1 MLKKRSWPLV
11 LLVLVIGF
19 AAPAR
24 SSALPVRPLPQRH
37 LPRPHPLASKYEKIL
52 HDVGEMLAEIHYS
65 PRPIDDSFSSEV
77 FTKYLNGIDP
87 EKKILMA
94 SDINSLR
101 RFQYT
106 IDDEILGKAPVQ
118 FATAVNEVYRRRLGE
133 SEALMKDILAHP
145 FDFSKDEY
153 VDLNDDR
160 LAFPKTDAERK
171 EGLRKRLKFLTLEKY
186 SELQDLAAAKK
197 DSATAHASVEQLEQM
212 ARQKALRSMTLYY
225 ARLKV
230 KANDNDRFNEFVE
243 TIAQCMD
250 PHTDYFPP
258 VEKRSFD
265 EDMSGRFFGIGAS
278 LKDDDGT
285 IKIATLLT
293 GSPAWKSGQVNVGD
307 AILKVGQG
315 SQEPV
320 DLTGFTIPDAV
331 KIIRG
336 TKGTEV
342 KLTLKKT
349 DGAIKVVS
357 LIRDEIVQDEKFARS
372 VIINSGKGRIGY
384 IYLPEFYAD
393 FENSNGNRCY
403 IDVAKEL
410 VKLKEE
416 NVDGIIIDLRNNP
429 GGSLGDVVEMVGLFI
444 NQGPVVQVKNRSGRT
459 MILDDHS
466 RAPLYSGPLTVMVN
480 EFSASA
486 SEIFA
491 AAIQDYKRGIIIG
504 STSTFGKGTVQRP
517 YPLDASSMNVD
528 SGLGTIKLTMEK
540 FYRIS
545 GGSTQLKGVASD
557 IVLPDMY
564 EHSKYREK
572 DQPDALPYDVIAR
585 ANYSL
590 YKAGYNM
597 ANIENVSNA
606 RVRDDETFT
615 RIGKDA
621 DWLDKESDKP
631 YPLNI
636 DKYRKRQLEVKDTV
650 SQLEKL
656 SKLPQPMR
664 VAFMAA
670 DSSRYLGDKDKADR
684 YKAWLRALSNDI
696 YVNETVNVVG
706 DMINQK
712 NLAYY
717 K

>member
-1 MLKKRSWPLV
+1 MLKRVWP
-11 LLVLVIGF
+11 F
-19 AAPAR
+19 ALIILAFIVSPAG
-24 SSALPVRPLPQRH
+24 SFALSKHP
-37 LPRPHPLASKYEKIL
+37 PHHNPTKYEKIL
-52 HDVGEMLAEIHYS
+52 HDVGEMLEEIHYS
-65 PRPIDDSFSSEV
+65 PRNIDDSFSREV
-77 FTKYLNGIDP
+77 FKKYLDGVDQ
-87 EKKILMA
+87 EKKILLQ

-101 RFQYT
+101 RYQNT

-118 FATAVNEVYRRRLGE
+118 FARAVNEIYLKRLQE
-133 SEALMKDILAHP
+133 TEALYKEILSHP
-145 FDFSKDEY
+145 FDYSKDEY
-153 VDLNDDR
+153 IELDPDR
-160 LAFPKTDAERK
+160 LDFPRNEAERK
-171 EGLRKRLKFLTLEKY
+171 EAMRKRLKFLALEKY
-186 SELQDLAAAKK
+186 TELLDAQAAKK
-197 DSATAHASVEQLEQM
+197 DSAGAIGKDQLEQQ
-212 ARQKALRSMTLYY
+212 ARQKAMKAMDLYY

-243 TIAQCMD
+243 TIVQCMD

-278 LKDDDGT
+278 LKDDDGN

-307 AILKVGQG
+307 VILKVAQG
-315 SQEPV
+315 SAEPV
-320 DLTGFTIPDAV
+320 DLTGYTIPDAV

-336 TKGTEV
+336 TKGSEV
-342 KLTLKKT
+342 RLTLKKT
-349 DGAIKVVS
+349 DGTIKVIS

-372 VIINSGKGRIGY
+372 VIVSSDRGRIGY

-416 NVDGIIIDLRNNP
+416 NVDGIVLDLRNNP

-444 NQGPVVQVKNRSGRT
+444 NQGPVVQVKGREGRP
-459 MILDDHS
+459 MILEDHS
-466 RAPLYSGPLTVMVN
+466 RTALYSGPFTVMVN

-491 AAIQDYKRGIIIG
+491 AAIQDYRRGIIIG

-517 YPLDASSMNVD
+517 FPLERGADT
-528 SGLGTIKLTMEK
+528 GLGTIKLTMEK

-557 IVLPDMY
+557 IVLPDTY

-572 DQPDALPYDVIAR
+572 DQPDALPYDVIP
-585 ANYSL
+585 
-590 YKAGYNM
+590 KASYTPFRPSYDFNAVVSAGNDRIKNDDTF
-597 ANIENVSNA
+597 NIIE
-606 RVRDDETFT
+606 
-615 RIGKDA
+615 KDA
-621 DWLDKESDKP
+621 DWLDQESNQP

-636 DKYRKRQLEVKDTV
+636 DKYRERQKAVKDTIAHI
-650 SQLEKL
+650 ERL
-656 SKLPQPMR
+656 SRLSHPMNLSFLA
-664 VAFMAA
+664 V
-670 DSSRYLGDKDKADR
+670 DSSKYNTDKDKGDR
-684 YKAWLRALSNDI
+684 YRAWLNALSTDI
-696 YVNETVNVVG
+696 YLRETVNVMG
-706 DMINQK
+706 DMITRKEMAYSKK
-712 NLAYY
+712 NEMDPAR
-717 K
+717 

>member
-1 MLKKRSWPLV
+1 MLIKRNWPLA
-11 LLVLVIGF
+11 LLILVLGI
-19 AAPAR
+19 AAPSR
-24 SSALPVRPLPQRH
+24 SSALPKYPVP
-37 LPRPHPLASKYEKIL
+37 PHRTPTKYEKIL
-52 HDVGEMLAEIHYS
+52 RDVVEMLAEDHYS
-65 PRPIDDSFSSEV
+65 PRPIDDSFSREV
-77 FTKYLNGIDP
+77 FRKYLNGIDP
-87 EKKILMA
+87 EKKILMQ

-101 RFQYT
+101 RFENT
-106 IDDEILGKAPVQ
+106 IDDEINGKAPVQ
-118 FATAVNEVYRRRLGE
+118 FAQAVNDIYRKRLLE
-133 SEALMKDILAHP
+133 SEALYKDILSHP
-145 FDFSKDEY
+145 FDYTKDEY
-153 VDLNDDR
+153 VELNDNR
-160 LAFPKTDAERK
+160 LDFPKNDAERK
-171 EGLRKRLKFLTLEKY
+171 EGLRKRLKFLALEKY
-186 SELQDLAAAKK
+186 SDLLNLAAGKK
-197 DSATAHASVEQLEQM
+197 DSATAHATKDQLEVM
-212 ARQKALRSMTLYY
+212 ARQKAMHSMDLYY
-225 ARLKV
+225 SRLKV

-243 TIAQCMD
+243 TIVQCMD

-293 GSPAWKSGQVNVGD
+293 GSPAWKSGQVNVSD

-320 DLTGFTIPDAV
+320 DLTGYTIPDAV

-336 TKGTEV
+336 GKGTEV
-342 KLTLKKT
+342 RLTLKKS
-349 DGAIKVVS
+349 DGTIKVIS

-372 VIINSGKGRIGY
+372 VIVNTDRGKIGY

-393 FENSNGNRCY
+393 FENNNGNRCY

-416 NVDGIIIDLRNNP
+416 KVDGVVLDLRNNP
-429 GGSLGDVVEMVGLFI
+429 GGSLGDVVEMVGLFV
-444 NQGPVVQVKNRSGRT
+444 NQGPVVQVKGREGRPMVLEDHARS
-459 MILDDHS
+459 
-466 RAPLYSGPLTVMVN
+466 ALYTGPLTVMVN

-517 YPLDASSMNVD
+517 YPLERSNVSMD

-545 GGSTQLKGVASD
+545 GGSTQLRGVASD
-557 IVLPDMY
+557 VVLPDAY

-585 ANYSL
+585 ASYTPFH
-590 YKAGYNM
+590 AGYNIN
-597 ANIENVSNA
+597 AIAGVSNN
-606 RVRDDETFT
+606 RIKSNDTFNQ
-615 RIGKDA
+615 IGVDA
-621 DWLDKESDKP
+621 DWLDKESDQP

-636 DKYRKRQLEVKDTV
+636 DKYRLRQQEVRDTV
-650 SQLEKL
+650 AHIEKL
-656 SKLPQPMR
+656 SKLSQPMNL
-664 VAFMAA
+664 AFLAT
-670 DSSRYLGDKDKADR
+670 DSTKYAVDKDKGDR
-684 YKAWLRALSNDI
+684 YRAWLNALSTDI
-696 YVNETVNVVG
+696 YLKETVTVMG
-706 DMINQK
+706 DIITQK
-712 NLAYY
+712 TLVSR
-717 K
+717 